1 MRINRILPIFLI
13 LFLALILAISGCGA
27 KAEMAQSEM
36 PKSEAKNQAPA
47 PTESV
52 GFNNN
57 RSDGADLTQKE
68 MESNTTIDSGR
79 KIISSAH
86 LIMETNNFD
95 EVTSAIINQTNS
107 VGGYI
112 ESSDITGRRLNNQGT
127 VQNRRA
133 FFKLRIP
140 EERLTG
146 FILDFNNLGNVIN
159 SQTSGNDIT
168 SQYFD
173 TEARLKSLQIHEERL
188 LEILKK
194 AAKIED
200 VITLEKEL
208 SNIRYE
214 IESLTG
220 TLKKW
225 DNLVSFATLDVEVM
239 EVQEILE
246 AQQEPVLLQDKMSS
260 GFSNSVK
267 LLTELSKGFLII
279 IVSLIPFAVIFV
291 PLGLVAL
298 YIYRSKL
305 KKDNLNQ

>member
-1 MRINRILPIFLI
+1 VRLRRILPII
-13 LFLALILAISGCGA
+13 MIIAIVLTFSGCGA
-27 KAEMAQSEM
+27 SKNAEMTQSEM
-36 PKSEAKNQAPA
+36 PKSEAKQQA
-47 PTESV
+47 PTEPV

-57 RSDGADLTQKE
+57 QADMADSAQKE
-68 MESNTTIDSGR
+68 MEGNTTIDSGR
-79 KIISSAH
+79 KIISSAY

-95 EVTSAIINQTNS
+95 EVTTAIINQTNS

-112 ESSDITGRRLNNQGT
+112 ESSDISGRRLNNQGT

-140 EERLTG
+140 EARLTG
-146 FILDFNNLGNVIN
+146 FLLDFNNLGNVIN
-159 SQTSGNDIT
+159 SQTRGEDIT

-173 TEARLKSLQIHEERL
+173 TEARLKSLHIHEERL

-208 SNIRYE
+208 SNIRYQ
-214 IESLTG
+214 IENFTG

-239 EVQEILE
+239 EVQEILA
-246 AQQEPVLLQDKMSS
+246 AQQAPVLLQDKMAS

-298 YIYRSKL
+298 YVYRKRNNEQM
-305 KKDNLNQ
+305 KQ